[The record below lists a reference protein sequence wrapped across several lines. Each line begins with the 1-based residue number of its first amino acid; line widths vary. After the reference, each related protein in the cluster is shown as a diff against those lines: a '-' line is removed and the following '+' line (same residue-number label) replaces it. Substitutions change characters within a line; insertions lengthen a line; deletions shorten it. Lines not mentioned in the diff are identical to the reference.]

1 MECFFLM
8 SWPAVALFGVFSA
21 YMKKLTSQSEERYK
35 YRRVESR
42 AFQRSCVSIQKPALS
57 PTSPP
62 SSQHSCVSQSP
73 ARHQKACMLLL
84 QQADSGV

>member
-35 YRRVESR
+35 YRRVE
-42 AFQRSCVSIQKPALS
+42 
-57 PTSPP
+57 
-62 SSQHSCVSQSP
+62 
-73 ARHQKACMLLL
+73 
-84 QQADSGV
+84 